1 MLLLDARNDAF
12 TDVQNIA
19 QVSEDCLI
27 SETLDF

>member
-12 TDVQNIA
+12 MDVQNIT

>member
-12 TDVQNIA
+12 MDVQNIT
-19 QVSEDCLI
+19 QVLEDCLI